1 MSHRIIANLKIISSH
16 ALLFGNQK
24 INLHNASAPWEPHAN
39 RPEPGSAD
47 LCFLTDLHI
56 DSVLEKLK
64 GHELEILEDEK
75 VVSRVG
81 ARGNLR
87 SVYFRDPDGNLIECV
102 IFFIPRIQLMR
113 FRISNYV

>member
-1 MSHRIIANLKIISSH
+1 MKIIFSH

-47 LCFLTDLHI
+47 LCFLTDLSI
-56 DSVLEKLK
+56 DSVLEKLQSHK
-64 GHELEILEDEK
+64 LEILEDEK

-87 SVYFRDPDGNLIECV
+87 SVYIRDPDGNLIECV
-102 IFFIPRIQLMR
+102 MPLLPPTWLM
-113 FRISNYV
+113 